1 MGSLDGIGRLGN
13 LGGDNLV
20 VLGGVECKVIL
31 AGIGSQ
37 RLRGWHWE
45 VSRKARLSDFNHS
58 N

>member
-31 AGIGSQ
+31 AGIGSKGYVGGTGRYLAKQ
-37 RLRGWHWE
+37 
-45 VSRKARLSDFNHS
+45 D
-58 N
+58 